1 MVPPLKIQLIT
12 GAEMTEVL
20 KNAEEVIE
28 GFTMKLKVDY
38 DDEDLEGLM
47 QTAQCEKLSS
57 SQVPEI
63 VLEQTRTD
71 EKGNVEKEQVFSKF
85 IFSHL
90 YYYLFYRVIG
100 NEERF

>member
-1 MVPPLKIQLIT
+1 MHT
-12 GAEMTEVL
+12 GAEITEVL
-20 KNAEEVIE
+20 KNTEEVIE
-28 GFTMKLKVDY
+28 GFTTKLKVEY

-47 QTAQCEKLSS
+47 ATARHEKLTS

-63 VLEQTRTD
+63 VQEKTTTD
-71 EKGNVEKEQVFSKF
+71 TEGNVEKEQVYCKF

-90 YYYLFYRVIG
+90 YYYVFYRVIA

>member
-1 MVPPLKIQLIT
+1 
-12 GAEMTEVL
+12 MTEVL
-20 KNAEEVIE
+20 KNAEELIE
-28 GFTMKLKVDY
+28 GFTTKLKVEY

-47 QTAQCEKLSS
+47 EMAQREKLSS

-63 VLEQTRTD
+63 MQEQMRMD
-71 EKGNVEKEQVFSKF
+71 KEGNVEKEQVFRKF

-90 YYYLFYRVIG
+90 YYYLFYRVIA

>member
-1 MVPPLKIQLIT
+1 
-12 GAEMTEVL
+12 MTEVL

-28 GFTMKLKVDY
+28 GFTMKLKVNY
-38 DDEDLEGLM
+38 DDKDLEGLM
-47 QTAQCEKLSS
+47 QMAQCEKLSS

-63 VLEQTRTD
+63 VQEQTRMHK
-71 EKGNVEKEQVFSKF
+71 EGNVEKEQVFRKF

-90 YYYLFYRVIG
+90 YYYLFYRVIA

>member
-1 MVPPLKIQLIT
+1 MHT
-12 GAEMTEVL
+12 GAKITEVL

-28 GFTMKLKVDY
+28 GFSTKLKVEY

-47 QTAQCEKLSS
+47 ATARSEKLTS

-63 VLEQTRTD
+63 VQ
-71 EKGNVEKEQVFSKF
+71 EKTTMDTEGNVEKEQVYCKF
-85 IFSHL
+85 IFTHL
-90 YYYLFYRVIG
+90 YYYLFYRVIA

>member
-1 MVPPLKIQLIT
+1 M
-12 GAEMTEVL
+12 L
-20 KNAEEVIE
+20 KNAEEIIE
-28 GFTMKLKVDY
+28 GFTTKLKVEY

-47 QTAQCEKLSS
+47 ATARCEKLTS

-63 VLEQTRTD
+63 VQEKTITD
-71 EKGNVEKEQVFSKF
+71 AEGNVEKEQVYCKF

-90 YYYLFYRVIG
+90 YYYLFYRVIA